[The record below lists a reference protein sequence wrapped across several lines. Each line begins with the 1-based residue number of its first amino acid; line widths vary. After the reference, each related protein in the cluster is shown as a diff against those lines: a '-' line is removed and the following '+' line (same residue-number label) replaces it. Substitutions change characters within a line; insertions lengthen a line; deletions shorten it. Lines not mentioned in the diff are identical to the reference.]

1 MKRGRTACYATTN
14 DRYATLP
21 HQATPTH
28 ISIGRL
34 VATPAALC
42 PWPSQR
48 APCSENPLRQTPRA
62 VAAAAPSWAV
72 PPGTVGT
79 VVSWSASNGHWWVCA
94 AACAQRQEG
103 PVPILN
109 GKEIQPALAS
119 STRRIHACAR
129 TTGFLACTHLTDRC
143 HEQARVG
150 KPGQPRDWQS
160 VAWYFAPRLQLQ
172 QPRSQILQPRRERT
186 LRWPRQLHPRQWHL
200 PEREGGLNGTHGFG
214 AKLAALQSGAKLA
227 GQKNKHRRSRF
238 CWLMPPSPAIVL

>member
-1 MKRGRTACYATTN
+1 VPLALPARPLQREPAQADAEGRRGGGTLVGSPARHRRHRGEVERIERALVGLCGSLRATAGG
-14 DRYATLP
+14 
-21 HQATPTH
+21 Q
-28 ISIGRL
+28 
-34 VATPAALC
+34 
-42 PWPSQR
+42 
-48 APCSENPLRQTPRA
+48 
-62 VAAAAPSWAV
+62 
-72 PPGTVGT
+72 
-79 VVSWSASNGHWWVCA
+79 
-94 AACAQRQEG
+94 
-103 PVPILN
+103 VPILN

-119 STRRIHACAR
+119 STRRMHACAR
-129 TTGFLACTHLTDRC
+129 TTGFLACTHLADRC

-227 GQKNKHRRSRF
+227 GQKNKHRRSRI